1 MKKAIF
7 ALLLGLVL
15 ILPVNNVY
23 AAGSGGFRLE
33 MVDAA
38 AMGKGAAVVAQAD
51 NPAAI
56 YYNPAGMTQLDGKLN
71 ASLGAAIFQPFTTHT
86 DNSGN
91 KTDMRRQIFTI
102 PNVLAVSN
110 FGLEKFAF
118 GIGATSNWGTGTYWA
133 EDSFSK
139 YVATKSDL
147 TSSTTMFTA
156 AYKINDNLSLGAAAD
171 WVSLKTNTNKKLNQ
185 GTWGGS
191 DGNSQLKGKDDNAWG
206 YRLSA
211 LYKLNKKHS
220 FGFMYRSPIDV
231 KYKGKLYM
239 DDLNGSGLGGYAD
252 IFGGSSYE
260 TDVTSTMTLPQSI
273 LLGYCYKPD
282 DKWRFEFDM
291 EWMDWAS
298 IKEQKINY
306 TSETDATRLYVL
318 NTDNPTSKDWHSTFS
333 YALGTEYKV
342 NDFWKLRAGYY
353 FHKSPIPQAS
363 FETSI
368 PDATSNSITIGT
380 GINLNKNT
388 TLDFAYSAMFFEKRK
403 VDNNIGASSSAS
415 IDGQYHT
422 FDNIYM
428 VTLTFKL

>member
-7 ALLLGLVL
+7 ALLLGLIFSL
-15 ILPVNNVY
+15 SADKAF
-23 AAGSGGFRLE
+23 AAGSGAFRIEL
-33 MVDAA
+33 VDAA
-38 AMGKGAAVVAQAD
+38 SMGKGAAVVAQAD

-56 YYNPAGMTQLDGKLN
+56 YYNPAGMTQLDSKLEL
-71 ASLGAAIFQPFTTHT
+71 SLGASIFQPFTTYT
-86 DNSGN
+86 NNSGD
-91 KTDMRRQIFTI
+91 KTEMRREIFTI
-102 PNVLAVSN
+102 PNFLAVSN
-110 FGLEKFAF
+110 FGTEKFAF
-118 GIGATSNWGTGTYWA
+118 GVGETSNWGTGTYWA

-139 YVATKSDL
+139 YIATKSDI
-147 TSSTTMFTA
+147 TSNTTMFTA
-156 AYKINDNLSLGAAAD
+156 AYKANDHLSLGVAAD
-171 WVSLKTNTNKKLNQ
+171 WVAIKTNLNKKLNQ

-191 DGNSQLKGKDDNAWG
+191 DGNSELKGRDSSAWG

-211 LYKLNKKHS
+211 LYKLNQKHS

-273 LLGYCYKPD
+273 LLGYCYKPT

-298 IKEQKINY
+298 VKEQKINY
-306 TSETDATRLYVL
+306 TSETNTTRLSVL
-318 NTDNPTSKDWHSTFS
+318 NTGNPTNKDWNSTFS
-333 YALGTEYKV
+333 YALGAEYKV
-342 NDFWKLRAGYY
+342 NDIWKLRAGYY
-353 FHKSPIPQAS
+353 FHKTPIPQAT
-363 FETSI
+363 FDTSL
-368 PDATSNSITIGT
+368 PDATSNSITLGT
-380 GINLNKNT
+380 GININKNL
-388 TLDFAYSAMFFEKRK
+388 TLDFAYSAMFFERRK
-403 VDNNIGASSSAS
+403 IDNNVGSTSSAS

-428 VTLTFKL
+428 LTLTYKL